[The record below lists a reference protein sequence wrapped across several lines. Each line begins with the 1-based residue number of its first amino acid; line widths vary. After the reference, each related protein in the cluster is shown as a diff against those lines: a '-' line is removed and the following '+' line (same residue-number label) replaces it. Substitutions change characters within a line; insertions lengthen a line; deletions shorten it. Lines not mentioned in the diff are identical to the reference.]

1 LKKRTSI
8 NSIPRIYKEK
18 EMADFRKWFYALAV
32 VVLLAGLSIPASAQ
46 GTTAVTCN
54 NGGATTPI
62 VRAEGLTELM
72 GDLVL
77 NCTGG
82 PATPTNNVVPQV
94 NITII
99 LSVTI
104 TSKIT
109 ASGLYNE
116 ALLIIDEPN
125 QSAPGPNSNRPIL
138 NCGASGAPDTLPESG
153 PGVCSIVSD
162 GNPAQT
168 YNGVP
173 NKFGTATCG
182 TSVYGCG
189 SPNVFQGRQGTP
201 FNTGLV
207 NNISF
212 LGVPFDPPGTGT
224 TRTLRFTNIRG
235 NANQDQIAST
245 FIQVPITAQ
254 VAING
259 NQSFGIN
266 VPPQGQVVAFVQ
278 HGLITSVTR
287 TRLDFVQCNT
297 ENGSLF
303 SGHGFAPNSGG
314 GGTAGGGQNGTN
326 GVNFSATPNF
336 RFQEGFPSAW
346 KVRNVSEILANGNFL
361 TGNSYQYNGGLNN
374 PVDLNQNVPG
384 TSYNTESGFEY
395 SSSPAFANPSPN
407 PPPGFGQ
414 GATGA
419 SNTGYTLSNAGGNV
433 STGITQAGI
442 ASQGTRLF
450 LSFSNIPTGSSVFVP
465 PVIFFYRQNN
475 GSTPTPA
482 TYTYQ
487 TSTGV
492 AVLVTTDAAGD
503 TSYAPAQTLPASAT
517 NPGPSVV
524 GTLVPVSNNLAVYE
538 VLFDDPA
545 SLEQVDVPV
554 VVAYTAQLS
563 ANPPVGLPVTG
574 TIAQVTGGFAPFYTS
589 SSAALPATITA
600 FPIPRFV
607 PGNAPANLF
616 EINKCACDLL
626 FPFVSSQ
633 GGFDTGIAIAN
644 TSLDPGSTFGFGNP
658 GATPQQGSVT
668 FFYFGVGANGAAP
681 PGSQVS
687 ANVPAGQVLTYVLSS
702 GGGAIGTG
710 ANGLDTRGAGFQGY
724 IIAQAQFQYCHAYAF
739 VSALGG
745 GPTSPGVSEGYL
757 GLILD
762 NGGLS
767 RTAQQSENLVH

>member
-1 LKKRTSI
+1 
-8 NSIPRIYKEK
+8 
-18 EMADFRKWFYALAV
+18 MADFRKWFYALAV

-46 GTTAVTCN
+46 GTGTTAVTCN

-82 PATPTNNVVPQV
+82 PATPANQVVPQV

-109 ASGLYNE
+109 ASSLYNE

-138 NCGASGAPDTLPESG
+138 NCGAAGAPDNSPESG

-162 GNPAQT
+162 GNPATT
-168 YNGVP
+168 YNGVQQ
-173 NKFGTATCG
+173 KFGTLTCNGASATSNPPAAG
-182 TSVYGCG
+182 SFGCG

-201 FNTGLV
+201 FNTGLI

-278 HGLITSVTR
+278 RGLIAAVTR
-287 TRLDFVQCNT
+287 TRLDFVQCNS
-297 ENGSLF
+297 ENGKLATGSP
-303 SGHGFAPNSGG
+303 FAPNTSGG
-314 GGTAGGGQNGTN
+314 GASGGGQNGVGAT
-326 GVNFSATPNF
+326 NFSATPNF

-346 KVRNVSEILANGNFL
+346 KVRNVSEILANGTFNN
-361 TGNSYQYNGGLNN
+361 GNSYQYAGTTNN
-374 PVDLNQNVPG
+374 PADLNQNVPG
-384 TSYNTESGFEY
+384 TSYNTEAGFEY
-395 SSSPAFANPSPN
+395 PGSPTTALANPTPN
-407 PPPGFGQ
+407 PPPGFGT

-419 SNTGYTLSNAGGNV
+419 INTGNPLTDSGTRIDL
-433 STGITQAGI
+433 AGI
-442 ASQGTRLF
+442 ATQGTRLF
-450 LSFSNIPTGSSVFVP
+450 MSFSSIPTGSAVFVP
-465 PVIFFYRQNN
+465 PVIYFYRQNA
-475 GSTPTPA
+475 SAPTPA
-482 TYTYQ
+482 TYVSGV
-487 TSTGV
+487 STGV
-492 AVLVTTDAAGD
+492 AVLVTTDTAGD
-503 TSYAPAQTLPASAT
+503 TAFAAAST
-517 NPGPSVV
+517 SGN
-524 GTLVPVSNNLAVYE
+524 LVAVSNNLAVYE

-554 VVAYTAQLS
+554 VVAYQANLS
-563 ANPPVGLPVTG
+563 ANPPVGLPQTG
-574 TIAQVTGGFAPFYTS
+574 VIAQVTGGFAPFYTS
-589 SSAALPATITA
+589 SSAALPATTSA

-607 PGNAPANLF
+607 PGNTPANLF

-644 TSLDPGSTFGFGNP
+644 TSLDPGSAFGFGNP
-658 GATPQQGSVT
+658 GAIPQQGTIT

-681 PGSQVS
+681 PGSQTS

-710 ANGLDTRGAGFQGY
+710 ANGLDPRGAGFQGY
-724 IIAQAQFQYCHAYAF
+724 IIA
-739 VSALGG
+739 
-745 GPTSPGVSEGYL
+745 
-757 GLILD
+757 
-762 NGGLS
+762 
-767 RTAQQSENLVH
+767 